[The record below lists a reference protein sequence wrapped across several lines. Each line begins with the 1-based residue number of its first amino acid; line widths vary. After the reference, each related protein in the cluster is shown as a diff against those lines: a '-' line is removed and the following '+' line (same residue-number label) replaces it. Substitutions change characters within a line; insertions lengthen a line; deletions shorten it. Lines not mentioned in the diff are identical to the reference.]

1 MAPVAW
7 LSKKQATVEASVFGA
22 EFVAMKLG
30 VEHSRSL
37 RYKLRMMGVPVM
49 GPTNV
54 YGDNMSVIHNTQ
66 KPESTLKKKS
76 HSICYHFIREAAAMG
91 EIRTGH
97 VGTDDNP
104 ADIATKIIPAG
115 RKRDHLVQ
123 LVLWDL
129 ADDHTAKT
137 K

>member
-1 MAPVAW
+1 
-7 LSKKQATVEASVFGA
+7 
-22 EFVAMKLG
+22 
-30 VEHSRSL
+30 
-37 RYKLRMMGVPVM
+37 
-49 GPTNV
+49 
-54 YGDNMSVIHNTQ
+54 
-66 KPESTLKKKS
+66 
-76 HSICYHFIREAAAMG
+76 MG

-129 ADDHTAKT
+129 ADDHTAKM